1 MTTATLAK
9 PVPTIRLFFRRTK
22 LFLGSIDGAEVRYQ
36 GAPSG
41 TGKPDHRVP
50 VWVRG
55 TLTYKHGIADG
66 SIIDLSPAA
75 AQATGLEADV
85 SQGYANQP
93 AIGKDAS
100 IIPDAVDEDDEDE
113 DEADAKPAG
122 GSAMPQG
129 FTDNT
134 KNGTAGAST
143 PTTRRAKK

>member
-1 MTTATLAK
+1 MTTATLTK
-9 PVPTIRLFFRRTK
+9 PATIRLFFRRTK
-22 LFLGSIDGAEVRYQ
+22 LFLGSIDGAEARYQ

-50 VWVRG
+50 AWVRG

-66 SIIDLSPAA
+66 SIIDLSPVA
-75 AQATGLEADV
+75 AQPTGDEKDV
-85 SQGYANQP
+85 SQTYSNQP

-100 IIPDAVDEDDEDE
+100 IIPDPVDEDDDADE
-113 DEADAKPAG
+113 DEPDAKPSG

-134 KNGTAGAST
+134 KNGTAGTAA
-143 PTTRRAKK
+143 PVTRRAKK